1 MEPDRCPKCGG
12 LINSKS
18 TMKRHA
24 IQHENQEGV
33 ECQPPIGG
41 VTHGETVPVGS
52 GLCDSTGSGVVQTV
66 PPEDKT

>member
-24 IQHENQEGV
+24 IQHENQTLL
-33 ECQPPIGG
+33 ECQIPNRATSHEGS
-41 VTHGETVPVGS
+41 GEVGS
-52 GLCDSTGSGVVQTV
+52 GPLGRGDITSS
-66 PPEDKT
+66 EDKT